1 MNTDS
6 ADTEIDGP
14 DILKAWVGAPRVYL
28 RQVDPGLYHEVQQFI
43 FREARLQ
50 DIHDYD
56 AWEALWTDDALYWVP
71 ANGTDTDPERQ
82 MSLIY
87 DNRSRIALRIR
98 QLKTGRRHS
107 QTPPSQLA
115 RVISNL
121 EFLES
126 DTDDIKVACNAQI
139 FETNLRGDT
148 VWAARCEYTLRRHH
162 KDLKIAFK
170 KAVLVNNNKPIYTL
184 SFLL

>member
-1 MNTDS
+1 M
-6 ADTEIDGP
+6 AAEAEVIDGP
-14 DILKAWVGAPRVYL
+14 DILKEWVGKGRVFSKTFN
-28 RQVDPGLYHEVQQFI
+28 PELYHEVQQFV

-56 AWEALWTDDALYWVP
+56 AWEELWSDDAIYWVP
-71 ANGTDTDPERQ
+71 ANGTDTDPERD

-87 DNRSRIALRIR
+87 DNRSRISLRIR

-115 RVISNL
+115 RVVSNFEL
-121 EFLES
+121 IES
-126 DTDDIKVACNAQI
+126 DNNDIKVMCNAQI

-148 VWAARCEYTLRRHH
+148 MWASRNEYSLRRINGE
-162 KDLKIAFK
+162 LKMAYK
-170 KAVLVNNNKPIYTL
+170 KVVLINNNKPIYTL
-184 SFLL
+184 SFLV

>member
-1 MNTDS
+1 MS
-6 ADTEIDGP
+6 PSEVVAEP
-14 DILKAWVGAPRVYL
+14 DILKQWTGKGRAYAETFDRDL
-28 RQVDPGLYHEVQQFI
+28 HHEVSQFLY
-43 FREARLQ
+43 REARLQ
-50 DIHDYD
+50 DTHDYD
-56 AWEALWTDDALYWVP
+56 AWEALWTDDGIYWVP

-115 RVISNL
+115 RIIANVERL
-121 EFLES
+121 
-126 DTDDIKVACNAQI
+126 DHAGADIAIACTMQI

-148 VWAARCEYTLRRHH
+148 LWAARCEYRLRPEAA
-162 KDLKIAFK
+162 AFRLAYK
-170 KAVLVNNNKPIYTL
+170 KVVLVNNNKPLYTI
-184 SFLL
+184 SFLV

>member
-1 MNTDS
+1 MS
-6 ADTEIDGP
+6 STEVIAEP
-14 DILKAWVGAPRVYL
+14 DILKEWTGKGRPYAGEFDRDL
-28 RQVDPGLYHEVQQFI
+28 HHEVTQFLY
-43 FREARLQ
+43 REARLQ
-50 DIHDYD
+50 DTHDYD
-56 AWEALWTDDALYWVP
+56 AWEALWTDDGIYWVP

-115 RVISNL
+115 RIVSNVEL
-121 EFLES
+121 LNDAS
-126 DTDDIKVACNAQI
+126 TDIAIACNMQI

-148 VWAARCEYTLRRHH
+148 LWGARCEFRLRREAGA
-162 KDLKIAFK
+162 LRLAYK
-170 KAVLVNNNKPIYTL
+170 KVVLVNNNKPLYTI
-184 SFLL
+184 SFLV

>member
-1 MNTDS
+1 MTMEAVDI
-6 ADTEIDGP
+6 AGP
-14 DILKAWVGAPRVYL
+14 EILKEWVGKSRVYEKSFNPEL
-28 RQVDPGLYHEVQQFI
+28 MHEIQQFI

-56 AWEALWTDDALYWVP
+56 AWEDLWTDDGLYWVP

-115 RVISNL
+115 RVVSNFEL
-121 EFLES
+121 LKA
-126 DTDDIKVACNAQI
+126 DNDGDIHVMCTAQI

-148 VWAARCEYTLRRHH
+148 MWASRNEYTLRRVGGE
-162 KDLKIAFK
+162 LKMAYK
-170 KAVLVNNNKPIYTL
+170 KVVLINNNKAIYTL
-184 SFLL
+184 SFLI

>member
-1 MNTDS
+1 MGIAEQDI
-6 ADTEIDGP
+6 AGP
-14 DILKAWVGAPRVYL
+14 EILKEWIGEPRVYQKAFNPEL
-28 RQVDPGLYHEVQQFI
+28 FHEVQQFI

-56 AWEALWTDDALYWVP
+56 AWEELWTDDALYWVP

-115 RVISNL
+115 RVISNF
-121 EFLES
+121 EFLKS
-126 DTDDIKVACNAQI
+126 SNDDIKVSCNAQI

-148 VWAARCEYTLRRHH
+148 MWASRNEYTLRRV
-162 KDLKIAFK
+162 DGGLKMAYK
-170 KAVLVNNNKPIYTL
+170 KVVLVNNNKAIYTL
-184 SFLL
+184 SFLV

>member
-1 MNTDS
+1 MSIAEQDI
-6 ADTEIDGP
+6 AGP
-14 DILKAWVGAPRVYL
+14 EILKEWVGAGRTFDKSF
-28 RQVDPGLYHEVQQFI
+28 DPDLYHEVTQFI

-56 AWEALWTDDALYWVP
+56 AWEALWTDDAIYWVP
-71 ANGTDTDPERQ
+71 ANGTDTDPERE

-115 RVISNL
+115 RVVSNF
-121 EFLES
+121 EFLKS
-126 DTDDIKVACNAQI
+126 ASDDIKVTCTAQI

-148 VWAARCEYTLRRHH
+148 MWASRNEYTLRHVEGE
-162 KDLKIAFK
+162 LKMAFK
-170 KAVLVNNNKPIYTL
+170 KVVLINNNKAIYTL
-184 SFLL
+184 SFLV